1 MAEELVRIYIEVGP
15 YINDGIKSDFTH
27 ALSPEV
33 AGTHFRSLSS
43 AGLTHCMYN
52 PDNSP
57 CVLVPTYRT
66 VDTIFILN

>member
-1 MAEELVRIYIEVGP
+1 VAEESVRSYIEVGP

-33 AGTHFRSLSS
+33 ASTHLRSLSS
-43 AGLTHCMYN
+43 AGMTHCLSN

-57 CVLVPTYRT
+57 CVLVPNLTDSRYNLYT
-66 VDTIFILN
+66 